1 MERNIGRELFL
12 GKPAK
17 NRKIKETIRRTMIRR
32 KNQACRT
39 YELKID
45 QSHLDAEVRGHL
57 TRLFLEA
64 KWFYNSLIAQGKA
77 NRDGLW
83 NADYKA
89 QKVMVKRK
97 SVFEEHELRC
107 LSSQMKQ
114 EIIGRAKDNI
124 VGLSKLKKKGR
135 RVGGLKFTGRVH
147 SIPLNQYG
155 VTYWINS
162 NRIHLQKL
170 KRPLRVRGLRQIPK
184 DAEYANAT
192 LIQRNGD
199 YYVHVTTFQPK
210 PQIQFKQKSIGVDG
224 GIRKQLVLSNGVEI
238 EESVPLTKKIRRLHR
253 EFSRKKKGKNRA
265 KAQEKLNLAYDEL
278 TRQRRDIRNKVGGKL
293 TRTFEVVCVQDD
305 NVSGWQRLW
314 GRRILAT
321 GIGGLMSALN
331 KAHTPAPVDRFYP
344 STKTCSRCGHM
355 QNVDLDEKTFR
366 CEACGLVIDRN
377 LNAAINNEQEG
388 LKNIGV
394 PVVRREFTPVDTKTS
409 AELVGYFNS
418 IPRVRASLVEEAGSR
433 ASARKPTTSVVW

>member
-1 MERNIGRELFL
+1 LNRTIKNKEIGATLKKTR
-12 GKPAK
+12 AK
-17 NRKIKETIRRTMIRR
+17 R

-45 QSHLDAEVRGHL
+45 SSHLNAETRGHL

-83 NADYKA
+83 SADYKVP
-89 QKVMVKRK
+89 KVMVKRK
-97 SVFEEHELRC
+97 SVFEERELKC

-124 VGLSKLKKKGR
+124 VGLSRLKQKGR
-135 RVGGLKFTGRVH
+135 RVGSLKFTGRVR
-147 SIPLNQYG
+147 SIPLNQHG
-155 VTYWINS
+155 VTYWVS
-162 NRIHLQKL
+162 GNRLHIQKI
-170 KRPLRVRGLRQIPK
+170 KQPLRIRGLKQIPK
-184 DAEYANAT
+184 TAEYANAT

-199 YYVHVTTFQPK
+199 YYVHVTTYQPK
-210 PQIQFKQKSIGVDG
+210 PIVQFAQKSIGVDG

-238 EESVPLTKKIRRLHR
+238 EESVPLTKRIRRLHR
-253 EFSRKKKGKNRA
+253 EFSRKKKGGKNLA
-265 KAQEKLNLAYDEL
+265 KAQENLDRAYEAL
-278 TRQRRDIRNKVGGKL
+278 TRQRRDIKNKISGKL
-293 TRTFEVVCVQDD
+293 TKTFEVICVQDD

-314 GRRILAT
+314 GRKVLAT
-321 GIGGLMSALN
+321 GVGGLMSALN
-331 KAHTPAPVDRFYP
+331 KAHTPVEVDRFYP
-344 STKTCSRCGHM
+344 STKTCSGCDHV
-355 QNVDLDEKTFR
+355 QNVGLNEKTFR

-377 LNAAINNEQEG
+377 LNAAINNEREG
-388 LKNIGV
+388 LKQIGV
-394 PVVRREFTPVDTKTS
+394 PVVRREFTPVDTKTA

-433 ASARKPTTSVVW
+433 ASARKPTTSAVR